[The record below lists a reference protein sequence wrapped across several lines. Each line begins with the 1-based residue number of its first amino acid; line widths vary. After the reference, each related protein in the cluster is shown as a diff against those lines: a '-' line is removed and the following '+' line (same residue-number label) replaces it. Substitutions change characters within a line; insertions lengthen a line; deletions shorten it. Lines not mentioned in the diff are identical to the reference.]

1 MKVIHTN
8 MTKRIVGSFL
18 AIFVMMIMVVCFAP
32 ALFVNDVTA
41 TGVDFTVNNTNVILE
56 MHIPASVTLNLLPSS
71 GRAFDVQT
79 LPIWIGTN
87 SGAGYTLKMQT
98 NSASLTRISGITDR
112 EGNKTFPTIAPMTTV
127 GSTTGYT
134 EEQFMSDTSDSDTLN
149 RWGYKLS
156 TNTNYIPI
164 TTNEITLSSTNAP
177 SNGTNIGVDFAAK
190 IDASQPTGLYATTL
204 NFVAVTNNTNTAFTI
219 NFDGNGLHFGN
230 DPNNTVNVVT
240 YDATRTSSQ
249 GAFYS
254 CSDNFS
260 EFDVY
265 TGISCFDDNAPNY
278 YGYHSDNT
286 HDNTTSTLIPVS
298 LNPFESTTVTLKYGL
313 GSYEEDGVIYPD
325 YLFVL
330 NGYYEDDGA
339 ISDTLYNVLV
349 NVCNQDVNC
358 AKERMA
364 LRNVELIDVFSGSA
378 VDGDATVPITTSF
391 GIDATNASGLP
402 PKPDPFNPDP
412 GLLPVENSGIT
423 FVIAGFEQSTSNAYG
438 YHATIKQSGNWAD
451 GFEKTVISG
460 VYAEPVAS
468 RGVAEFLGWS
478 EDPVATVPAYKNAD
492 EIVNNLSAVNGD
504 APVTLYAVY
513 HHAEI
518 EMQNLHPSLCT
529 ETGTYTYDS
538 RDNNIYLVKR
548 LADGRCW
555 MLENLALDLTDSD
568 VESAMLDSTDTKTNA
583 SYQTLTYLFNGG
595 GSSPYTNY
603 AVANANSSNYYDR
616 PAIAKSGTCNDAY
629 CVNNPTSGNWT
640 YDSTIKKG
648 KIGIYYN
655 YCAASAGSYC
665 YASNASEDRLNT
677 AIDAAEDICPSGW
690 RMPTGGPISTS
701 GDDNGGG
708 EFQNLYNKY
717 NNAKLFQEAL
727 STPLSGYFSNGKAY
741 NQGNSGDFWSST
753 RYYGNYMYNLYVYST
768 NVSPQSV
775 GYRYD
780 GYSMRCILNNTFTV
794 EFNANG
800 GTGTMNPQKIEQGVA
815 TALVANSF
823 TAPTRTVFD
832 GWNTMPD
839 GSGVSY
845 TDGQSV
851 TDLVNVGGIITL
863 YAQWKAFC
871 TGYTIMQNLN
881 SSNIDTILPGANST
895 AVVCDVRDNQNY
907 RIGRLADGKVW
918 MLENLNLTG
927 GVTLSADDTDATSEY
942 VSGFVTGDNRLVG
955 LGNAIRLPESQ
966 STGFGLTS
974 GSKAWIYNSGN
985 KADCGAGQNTPCYSY
1000 YSWAAATLGGMQSDG
1015 FTMETRN
1022 GYNAAASICPKNWR
1036 LPTSTTSD
1044 ATATNNGNWKTGD
1057 WYALA
1062 TAYGANLEDN
1072 YSQTD
1077 AVFYNN
1083 AGPGTVPN
1091 FLTAGYQYMGGNNEP
1106 NYGYYWS
1113 ATFSENGYYMSSYDF
1128 YFSPSGAGLGNAY
1141 SSMGRA
1147 VRCIMR

>member
-18 AIFVMMIMVVCFAP
+18 AIFVMMFSVVCFAP
-32 ALFVNDVTA
+32 VLLVSDVDA

-56 MHIPASVTLNLLPSS
+56 MHIPASVTLDLLPSS
-71 GRAFDVQT
+71 GRAFDVQA

-87 SGAGYTLKMQT
+87 SGAGYTLKMQA
-98 NSASLTRISGITDR
+98 NSASLTRTSSITDR
-112 EGNKTFPTIAPMTTV
+112 EGDKALPTIAPMTTV
-127 GSTTGYT
+127 GSATGYT
-134 EEQFMSDTSDSDTLN
+134 EEQFASDASDSDTLN

-156 TNTNYIPI
+156 TSTNYIPI

-177 SNGTNIGVDFAAK
+177 SNVTNIEVDFAAK

-219 NFDGNGLHFGN
+219 NFDGNGLHFGDN
-230 DPNNTVNVVT
+230 PNNTVNVVT

-249 GAFYS
+249 GEIYS
-254 CSDNFS
+254 CSDNF
-260 EFDVY
+260 Y
-265 TGISCFDDNAPNY
+265 YDDCYSDNGAPSFYN
-278 YGYHSDNT
+278 YGYGVNA
-286 HDNTTSTLIPVS
+286 IS

-313 GSYEEDGVIYPD
+313 GSYNDGHPD

-330 NGYYEDDGA
+330 NGYYENDGA
-339 ISDTLYNVLV
+339 ISDTLYNVLI

-378 VDGDATVPITTSF
+378 VDDDATVPITTSF

-423 FVIAGFEQSTSNAYG
+423 FVIAGFDQSTSNGYG
-438 YHATIKQSGNWAD
+438 YHAVIKQSGNFVVEGA
-451 GFEKTVISG
+451 EKTVLSG
-460 VYAEPVAS
+460 AYAEPVAS
-468 RGVAEFLGWS
+468 RGVTEFLGWS
-478 EDPVATVPAYKNAD
+478 EDPEATVPAYKNAD
-492 EIVNNLSAVNGD
+492 EIVNNLNAVNGD
-504 APVTLYAVY
+504 APVTLYAIY

-529 ETGTYTYDS
+529 AAGTYVYDN
-538 RDNNIYLVKR
+538 RDNNVYLVKR

-555 MLENLALDLTDSD
+555 MLDNLALDLLDADART
-568 VESAMLDSTDTKTNA
+568 AMLDSTDTKTNA

-595 GSSPYTNY
+595 GSSPYTNI
-603 AVANANSSNYYDR
+603 AVANANSSNYYDM

-640 YDSTIKKG
+640 YDSVTKATINGTTSYAQG

-665 YASNASEDRLNT
+665 YASNAAVDRPNT

-690 RMPTGGPISTS
+690 RLPTGGPISTS
-701 GDDNGGG
+701 GNNNGGG

-717 NNAKLFQEAL
+717 NNAKTFQEAL
-727 STPLSGYFSNGKAY
+727 STPLSGYFVNGKAGR
-741 NQGNSGDFWSST
+741 QGHHGSFWSST
-753 RYYGNYMYNLYVYST
+753 RYDGSNMYVLYVGST
-768 NVSPQSV
+768 GVIPQN
-775 GYRYD
+775 GGNRYY
-780 GYSMRCILNNTFTV
+780 GFSMRCILNNTFTV
-794 EFNANG
+794 EFDANG

-851 TDLVNVGGIITL
+851 TDLVNVGGTITL

-1022 GYNAAASICPKNWR
+1022 GYNAAASICPKSWR

-1062 TAYGANLEDN
+1062 TAYGVNLDDN
-1072 YSQTD
+1072 YGRTD